1 MILLNDTISDQKKE
15 KCTLKEEI
23 LKAMQH
29 NC

>member
-1 MILLNDTISDQKKE
+1 MILVSDTISDQNKE

-29 NC
+29 D

>member
-1 MILLNDTISDQKKE
+1 MILLSDTISDQNKE

-29 NC
+29 D

>member
-1 MILLNDTISDQKKE
+1 MILLSDTISNQNKE

-29 NC
+29 D